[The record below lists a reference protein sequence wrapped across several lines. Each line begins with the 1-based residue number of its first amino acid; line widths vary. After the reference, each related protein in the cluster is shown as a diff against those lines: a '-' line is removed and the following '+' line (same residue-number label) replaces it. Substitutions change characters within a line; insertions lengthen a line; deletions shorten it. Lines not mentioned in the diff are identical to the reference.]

1 MVNMLPSWELGEY
14 MYSQSLYV
22 EQSRKKTQHIYVP
35 KDWEQVGVQAWQ
47 KNPFQVCR
55 MNREDFVSLKP
66 LKAAIVNCK
75 KNTVGGKVEWLK
87 MHWISVNKD
96 KPLQFQYRYSN
107 NPLECWKTVNLKKRT
122 KGRPVDMGRITLPL
136 LYDRPRAI
144 NPNKVSDLLELLDFL
159 SLPYTIR
166 FIDV

>member
-1 MVNMLPSWELGEY
+1 

-35 KDWEQVGVQAWQ
+35 KDWEQVVVQARQ

-66 LKAAIVNCK
+66 LKAAIVNRK